1 MSSYGVNGQV
11 FRHNY
16 QNWGSQPTIFPAG
29 IPDGTSNT
37 IFFTEKLAYCDKDY
51 GIWDYPQNYW
61 PDWGP
66 IIASTDLGRGG
77 LGLASAPQFQ
87 PGKTTLTGVNGKSR
101 DCYGARASSFHT
113 GGIVTGM
120 GDGSVRT
127 VGRGVSAA
135 TWWAALTR
143 DGGEVLGSDW

>member
-1 MSSYGVNGQV
+1 V

-16 QNWGSQPTIFPAG
+16 PGWGSQPVVYPAG

-37 IFFTEKLAYCDKDY
+37 IFFTDKIAFCDKDY

-66 IIASTDLGRGG
+66 IIASSDLGRGG
-77 LGLASAPQFQ
+77 LPIGTNFAPVAPQFS
-87 PGKTTLTGVNGKSR
+87 PPKTTMTGVDSR
-101 DCYGARASSFHT
+101 SRNCYGARASTFHPGT
-113 GGIVTGM
+113 IVVGL
-120 GDGSVRT
+120 GDGSVRN
-127 VGRGVSAA
+127 VGQNVSAV

-143 DGGEVLGSDW
+143 DGGEVLGSNW